1 MARSVLDLPR
11 LGLTLGDPAGC
22 GAELAIKLLANTP
35 FTERARIR
43 LFCDL
48 PLFEETCAKLHNI
61 PTPSFTVLGSLEE
74 LAAVE
79 AQHPHAEAH
88 YLVADPAIALRE
100 AVPLK
105 QATAAGGDL
114 VLRTLTMAVEAHRRG
129 LIEGLVFMPLNKQ
142 SMHLGGLEHQDELH
156 WFAEALGL
164 DDYFCEINVLPPGD
178 PSCPSG
184 MWTTRVTSHI
194 ALSEVP
200 ELVTAQR
207 IKDACRLA
215 HR

>member
-1 MARSVLDLPR
+1 M
-11 LGLTLGDPAGC
+11 
-22 GAELAIKLLANTP
+22 
-35 FTERARIR
+35 
-43 LFCDL
+43 
-48 PLFEETCAKLHNI
+48 
-61 PTPSFTVLGSLEE
+61 
-74 LAAVE
+74 
-79 AQHPHAEAH
+79 
-88 YLVADPAIALRE
+88 
-100 AVPLK
+100 
-105 QATAAGGDL
+105 
-114 VLRTLTMAVEAHRRG
+114 
-129 LIEGLVFMPLNKQ
+129 
-142 SMHLGGLEHQDELH
+142 
-156 WFAEALGL
+156 

>member
-1 MARSVLDLPR
+1 
-11 LGLTLGDPAGC
+11 
-22 GAELAIKLLANTP
+22 
-35 FTERARIR
+35 
-43 LFCDL
+43 
-48 PLFEETCAKLHNI
+48 
-61 PTPSFTVLGSLEE
+61 
-74 LAAVE
+74 
-79 AQHPHAEAH
+79 
-88 YLVADPAIALRE
+88 
-100 AVPLK
+100 
-105 QATAAGGDL
+105 
-114 VLRTLTMAVEAHRRG
+114 
-129 LIEGLVFMPLNKQ
+129 
-142 SMHLGGLEHQDELH
+142 MHKQDELH

-215 HR
+215 HLCQCSNVFGKTRAPKSSTSKKKL

>member
-1 MARSVLDLPR
+1 MHSTGSLRRLPR
-11 LGLTLGDPAGC
+11 PSA
-22 GAELAIKLLANTP
+22 
-35 FTERARIR
+35 RARPPPR
-43 LFCDL
+43 A
-48 PLFEETCAKLHNI
+48 P
-61 PTPSFTVLGSLEE
+61 G
-74 LAAVE
+74 
-79 AQHPHAEAH
+79 AQ
-88 YLVADPAIALRE
+88 LRR
-100 AVPLK
+100 AVPL
-105 QATAAGGDL
+105 L
-114 VLRTLTMAVEAHRRG
+114 VLKLNLRFSPAVSLPCA
-129 LIEGLVFMPLNKQ
+129 
-142 SMHLGGLEHQDELH
+142 QDELH

-194 ALSEVP
+194 ALADVP